1 MTTSFVLLGALLLL
15 SGFFSGTETAFTSL
29 SPAQAHDLKR
39 RHLSRGRVVARL
51 YNRPARLLTT
61 VLIGNNL
68 VNIAATAVATVL
80 TISLFGAGYEW
91 AVTGVLTVVILI
103 FGEVTPKQ
111 LAIAHNESWVLHT
124 CRLVA
129 ALEVVF
135 APVIWFVSIV
145 SNQIGRIAGGR
156 RRAELT
162 PRGLLSM
169 VDHAETVG
177 VVEADQGKMLRSVLR
192 FSDVPVSAVMT
203 HRTRVF
209 SVDRGRRIDET
220 IEALIDSGYSRI
232 PVYEDNPERIVG
244 IVLLRDAAREHAKGG
259 GNTPLREIMVEPI
272 YVPENRRIDQMLAQF
287 RRAKLNIAVVLDEY
301 GGLAGIVTME
311 DIVEEILGEIYDENE
326 QREREKV
333 TAEGEN
339 TYLIVADI
347 PIYVLNDAL
356 NIQLPFSRNAQSL
369 GGYLADVAGHIPAPG
384 EVFETA
390 AGRFEVV
397 STSRRHIVSVRFHRK
412 PDSNSEESA

>member
-1 MTTSFVLLGALLLL
+1 MTTSFILLAVLLVL

-39 RHLSRGRVVARL
+39 RHPNRGRIISGLFAR
-51 YNRPARLLTT
+51 PDRLLTT

-68 VNIAATAVATVL
+68 VNVAATAVATVL

-91 AVTGVLTVVILI
+91 AVTAVLTVVLLI

-111 LAIAHNESWVLHT
+111 LAIAHNEGWVLHT
-124 CRLVA
+124 CRLVSV
-129 ALEVVF
+129 LEVVF
-135 APVIWFVSIV
+135 APVIWFVSTV
-145 SNQIGRIAGGR
+145 SNGIARVAGGR

-162 PRGLLSM
+162 ARGLLSM

-209 SVDRGRRIDET
+209 SVDRSRKIGDVID
-220 IEALIDSGYSRI
+220 ALIESGYSRI
-232 PVYEDNPERIVG
+232 PVYEDDPERIVG
-244 IVLLRDAAREHAKGG
+244 IVLLRDAARKHAHGG
-259 GNTPLREIMVEPI
+259 RDTPLREIMVEPI
-272 YVPENRRIDQMLAQF
+272 YVSENRRIDQMLAQF
-287 RRAKLNIAVVLDEY
+287 RREKLNIAVVLDEY
-301 GGLAGIVTME
+301 GGLAGVVTTE

-326 QREREKV
+326 QREREKI
-333 TAEGEN
+333 TPEGQA
-339 TYLIVADI
+339 TFLIVADI

-356 NIQLPFSRNAQSL
+356 DIRLPSSRNAQSL
-369 GGYLADVAGHIPAPG
+369 GGYLADLAGHIPAAG

-397 STSRRHIVSVRFHRK
+397 STSRRRIVTARFHRR
-412 PDSNSEESA
+412 PSAHEESA